1 MQSQPNI
8 IERVHRGDLTGLNI
22 AGLVRLSFETHPDRE
37 TSGLP
42 LTGGDIN
49 NRNEQEALCRKY
61 VESRGGTYVG
71 TYDEPDTS
79 AWKKKRIKQEDGS
92 YIYRV
97 IRPVFEG
104 MLGDL
109 KKASTESEHFTPA
122 EGFGKTTHVDGSVVY
137 DIDRLTRD
145 HRHLEDAIEVVQYYH
160 RPILDIRGSLDLLTD
175 NGRSAARYVLNA
187 RASSSTD
194 TSRRLRDSH
203 LSRALRG
210 IPVGGNRAFG
220 WADDKRTII
229 DKEAW
234 QIKAA
239 ARMLLAGVKAS
250 TIIRKWNAAGRLTT
264 KGNPWSRRTFVLMMT
279 SPRMVGYRVHGPMDQ
294 PHHTRYLTD
303 DQGNPVKGQYPAIL
317 DEHTWHSVV
326 ALLAGPDRPEG
337 HVNIGKL
344 KYMLSHIIRCGSC
357 GKKLSGNA
365 KGSGRFDYACKV
377 NDGGCGKACGSGN
390 AIDALVTKL
399 IFARLEAQRIEVE
412 TQPWPK
418 ADELKALN
426 AAKVNLLAQFKEN
439 SDMGPHIW
447 PEVRKKEAAIAVL
460 VKERTAYAKKHAAP
474 KSTNMVETWPS
485 LEVEQRRAIAAQ
497 MFEAIILM
505 PATKGS
511 NRFNPERLQV
521 VHRQG

>member
-8 IERVHRGDLTGLNI
+8 IERVQRGDLTGLHI

-37 TSGLP
+37 TSGP
-42 LTGGDIN
+42 PMTGGDIN
-49 NRNEQEALCRKY
+49 NRDEQEAFCRRY

-104 MLGDL
+104 MLSDL
-109 KKASTESEHFTPA
+109 KKGSTESAHFTPA
-122 EGFGKTTHVDGSVVY
+122 DGFDKTTAVDGSVVY

-203 LSRALRG
+203 LSRAMRG

-220 WADDKRTII
+220 WAEDKRTIVPR
-229 DKEAW
+229 EAW
-234 QIKAA
+234 QIRAA
-239 ARMLLAGVKAS
+239 ARLLLAGVKAT
-250 TIIRKWNAAGRLTT
+250 TIIRKWNKAGKLTT
-264 KGNPWSRRTFVLMMT
+264 KGNPWRRRTFVLMMT
-279 SPRMVGYRVHGPMDQ
+279 SPRLVGYRVYGPMDQ

-303 DQGNPVKGQYPAIL
+303 DQGNPVKGQYEAIL

-326 ALLAGPDRPEG
+326 AILAGPDRPEG
-337 HVNIGKL
+337 HANLGKL
-344 KYMLSHIIRCGSC
+344 VYMLSRIMRCGNC
-357 GKKLSGNA
+357 GIKISGGS
-365 KGSGRFDYACKV
+365 KGGGKFDYACRA
-377 NDGGCGKACGSGN
+377 NDGGCGKSSGAGL
-390 AIDALVTKL
+390 AIDAIVTKL
-399 IFARLEAQRIEVE
+399 ILARLEEQHVEVKS
-412 TQPWPK
+412 QPWPK
-418 ADELKALN
+418 TEELATLNVKKA
-426 AAKVNLLAQFKEN
+426 NLLAQFKEN
-439 SDMGPHIW
+439 PDMGSHIW

-460 VKERTAYAKKHAAP
+460 VKERAAYAKKNAKP
-474 KSTNMVETWPS
+474 KSSNMVEMWPD
-485 LEVEQRRAIAAQ
+485 LEVEQKNAIAAE
-497 MFEAIILM
+497 MFETIILH
-505 PATKGS
+505 PASKGS

-521 VHRQG
+521 VWRQE